1 MYTTAEEDRSDL
13 YLSAAVYVLG
23 PTILDILL
31 GFLPVS
37 VLDRTGD
44 VIRVVVTVL
53 TTVLVPFLLIRYRKE
68 RLSSFGFDGS
78 LPAFGYGL
86 LLAVPVSVAY
96 VIAGFAA
103 GTNGTLRIP
112 LVEAATDGTFVSV
125 LVRLVAGLCLV
136 LLGVYTTVKARTA
149 FRADPG
155 YLRPIAARVGRYVAI
170 AGAIASGLLFVSFV
184 LQGAS
189 VLEAIEFVVVPLGVA
204 VTAFLVYRGLRDSQ
218 LSSQPVLLT
227 PMVVLAISSL
237 VILGGAFN
245 FVFGIWRGAML
256 AALGLVVGALMESRR
271 SAMGPLGLGVGLS
284 LLTPLIG

>member
-13 YLSAAVYVLG
+13 YLAAAVYVLG

-31 GFLPVS
+31 EFLPRS
-37 VLDRTGD
+37 VMDRAGL
-44 VIRVVVTVL
+44 VLRVLVTVA

-68 RLSSFGFDGS
+68 RLSSFGADGS
-78 LPAFGYGL
+78 MAAFAYGL
-86 LLAVPVSVAY
+86 LLALPVAVAY
-96 VIAGFAA
+96 VAAGFAA
-103 GTNGTLRIP
+103 GLNGTLRVP
-112 LVEAATDGTFVSV
+112 VVEAVTEGSFGMLLLRV
-125 LVRLVAGLCLV
+125 VAGLCLV

-155 YLRPIAARVGRYVAI
+155 YLRPIAVRVGRYVAI
-170 AGAIASGLLFVSFV
+170 AGAIASVLLFVSFV
-184 LQGAS
+184 MQDAS
-189 VLEAIEFVVVPLGVA
+189 AREALEFIVVPLGVA
-204 VTAFLVYRGLRDSQ
+204 AAAFLVYRGLRDSQ

-284 LLTPLIG
+284 LLTPLIA